1 MDHLQVNSCV
11 NDIFQFCRS
20 SLEVDHLLL
29 MFCDVVYIVNDED
42 DAVSDVRLDRLEDVG
57 DVEDVVI

>member
-1 MDHLQVNSCV
+1 
-11 NDIFQFCRS
+11 
-20 SLEVDHLLL
+20 

>member
-1 MDHLQVNSCV
+1 
-11 NDIFQFCRS
+11 
-20 SLEVDHLLL
+20 

-42 DAVSDVRLDRLEDVG
+42 DIVSDVRLDRLEDVG